1 MVRSDPP
8 EFVSTTEAVWLVP
21 TGTFPKLMLAGATAS
36 CPALEAP
43 EKDQA
48 AAGLAKLGSVKKEKR
63 RRTEIVW
70 ERTPPVAESRLARYH
85 LVTPCFGLQNG
96 GIFVPLQPQLGLISD
111 V

>member
-1 MVRSDPP
+1 VRGLSAKAELLKLAAVMVRSDPP
-8 EFVSTTEAVWLVP
+8 EFVSTTEAVWLAP
-21 TGTFPKLMLAGATAS
+21 TGTFPKLMLAGVTAS

-70 ERTPPVAESRLARYH
+70 ERTPSSRRK
-85 LVTPCFGLQNG
+85 
-96 GIFVPLQPQLGLISD
+96 
-111 V
+111 